1 MTGILKFRP
10 AIVLAFCLAAVTA
23 SAQKVE
29 ATYKSYIYT
38 AQLYQY
44 GNQQGLPVYTLNSGD
59 RLELGFDD
67 LEGGVKNYY
76 YTFLLCD
83 YNWQPVNLSPFD
95 YIKGFT
101 QNRISTY
108 RYSSIAFTKYTH
120 YQAILPEQNCV
131 PSRSGNYLL
140 KVYLDGD
147 TSKLVFTKQMM
158 VVDIKAA
165 VSGQVVQ
172 PFTPD
177 LFNTHQ
183 RVKFNAVLSGINTF
197 SAAQQVK
204 AVILQNN
211 RWDNSQR
218 DIVPTFVRGANL
230 EYNTENIGIFPAGK
244 EWRWLDLRSFRL
256 QSDRVDHGT
265 YGKTSTD
272 MFLKTDIDRTG
283 QRYVYFPDYN
293 GMYNIVTYETVNPMW
308 QGDYATVY
316 FSLGAPGGLPYVNKD
331 IYLEGGFTD
340 FAVSERWRMTFN
352 EEKKIYE
359 TRAFLK
365 QGYYNYT
372 YLSVDRDNPKDR
384 VELEGNYWE
393 TENSYTILIYYKAFA
408 DRSDQLI
415 GIAQIN
421 SRRDKPGFSF

>member
-1 MTGILKFRP
+1 MTSILKFRSALL
-10 AIVLAFCLAAVTA
+10 AICCFAAINT

-29 ATYKSYIYT
+29 NIYKSYIYT
-38 AQLYQY
+38 AQLYVS
-44 GNQQGLPVYTLNSGD
+44 GNQQSLPVYTLNSGD
-59 RLELGFDD
+59 KLQLSFDD
-67 LEGGVKNYY
+67 LEGGIKNYY
-76 YTFLLCD
+76 YTYMLCD
-83 YNWQPVNLSPFD
+83 YNWNPVNLNPFD

-108 RYSSIAFTKYTH
+108 RYSSIAFTRYTH
-120 YQAILPEQNCV
+120 YQAMLPEQNCV

-140 KVYLDGD
+140 KVFLDGD
-147 TSKLVFTKQMM
+147 TSKLVFTKQLL
-158 VVDIKAA
+158 VLDIKSA
-165 VSGQVVQ
+165 VTGTVMQ

-177 LFNTHQ
+177 LFTTHQ
-183 RVKFNAVLSGINTF
+183 RVKFNATLSGLNTF

-218 DIVPTFVRGANL
+218 DIPPTFVRGSTL
-230 EYNTENIGIFPAGK
+230 EYNTENIGVFPAGK

-256 QSDRVDHGT
+256 QSDRIDHGT
-265 YGKTSTD
+265 YGKNSTD
-272 MFLKTDIDRTG
+272 LYVKTDIDRTG

-293 GMYNIVTYETVNPMW
+293 GMYNIVTYESINPQW
-308 QGDYATVY
+308 QGDYATIF
-316 FSLGAPGGLPYVNKD
+316 FSFSPPDGLPYPNRDV
-331 IYLEGGFTD
+331 YLEGGFTD
-340 FAVSERWRMTFN
+340 FSLSERWRMTFN
-352 EEKKIYE
+352 TEKKVYE

-372 YLSVDRDNPKDR
+372 YVSVDRDNPKDR
-384 VELEGNYWE
+384 IELEGNYWE

-415 GIAQIN
+415 GIGQIN